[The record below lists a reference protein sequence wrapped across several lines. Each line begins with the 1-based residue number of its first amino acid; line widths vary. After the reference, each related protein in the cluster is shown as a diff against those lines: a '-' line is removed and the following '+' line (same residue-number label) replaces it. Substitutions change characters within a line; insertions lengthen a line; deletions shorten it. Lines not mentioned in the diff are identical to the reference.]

1 MECLNTVECHGCT
14 SNDSFLIYYRHLPGR
29 VFADLDKRN
38 LKYLAKTEHSVLCGY
53 FNYQKHPSSL
63 VTDPLPFCSN
73 ILSSLQLDK
82 YR

>member
-1 MECLNTVECHGCT
+1 MECLNTVECHGCA
-14 SNDSFLIYYRHLPGR
+14 SNDSFLIYYWHLPGR
-29 VFADLDKRN
+29 VFADLE
-38 LKYLAKTEHSVLCGY
+38 YLAKTEHSVLCGY